1 MLEAS
6 YTSGAITP
14 LLAISIPTYNRAAFL
29 PELLASIEREWDPR
43 LEVVVSDNASTD
55 GTAALL
61 EEWRLRLPCLKIVHQ
76 SENIGP
82 DRNFVAVVAESSAP
96 FCWLIGS
103 DDALAPGAVATMLRV
118 LTDRSDIAGVTTNYV
133 PRSYDLSA
141 TLRGAHDSDFT
152 KTRILSGADDVFAKI
167 GHHLGFLSSQVVRR
181 SLWLDAASDLAS
193 HAFHNGYIH
202 VYLIGRML
210 ALQPDWLVLSDRL
223 VWWRTGNDS
232 FLTNGRLRRMRI
244 DVEGYAAIG
253 AALFNQGSATERQF
267 RTHVA
272 GFHILHALLAIR
284 RSKEWNLVVRDEAHS
299 LLKQHYRDLS
309 IYHIRLVPLLYAPS
323 LMFDSVKW
331 LRQQVRRML
340 P

>member
-6 YTSGAITP
+6 YASVAITP

-61 EEWRLRLPCLKIVHQ
+61 EEWRVRLPRLKIVYQ

-82 DRNFVAVVAESSAP
+82 DKNFVAVVAESSAP
-96 FCWLIGS
+96 FCWLMGS
-103 DDALAPGAVATMLRV
+103 DDALAPGAVVTMLRV
-118 LTDRSDIAGVTTNYV
+118 LTGRSDIAGVTTNYV

-141 TLRGAHDSDFT
+141 TMRGAHDPDFRE
-152 KTRILSGADDVFAKI
+152 TRILSGADDVFVQI

-181 SLWLDAASDLAS
+181 SLWLDAAADPAS
-193 HAFHNGYIH
+193 HAFHKGYIH

-210 ALQPDWLVLSDRL
+210 AAQPDWLVLSDPL

-244 DVEGYAAIG
+244 DVEGYSAIG

-272 GFHILHALLAIR
+272 SFHILHALLAIR
-284 RSKEWNLVVRDEAHS
+284 RSEEWNSAVRDEAHT
-299 LLKQHYRDLS
+299 LLKRHYRDLS
-309 IYHIRLVPLLYAPS
+309 VYHIKLVPLLYVPS
-323 LMFDSVKW
+323 QLFASIKW
-331 LRQQVRRML
+331 LRIQVRRML